1 MKNGELRTGD
11 GERHFVRRIDDRP
24 VTVYKI
30 GGSLFDLPELLP
42 RLTEFFKHEPTR
54 PLIVSGGGGA
64 ADVVREW
71 DRVHRLGDVRS
82 HRLAI
87 VSLSLGS
94 AFLAEGL
101 CARLVSDR
109 KGAAAA
115 WSAQQLAVLDAAAF
129 LEREAAAGA
138 TPLPSSWDVTSDSI
152 AAWIAAR
159 WPARL
164 TLVKSASPV
173 HLAGDY
179 VDPYFARASA
189 TLDRVEWVNLRDDE
203 RGPLAI
209 DVPAALR
216 QHLLRERAGT

>member
-1 MKNGELRTGD
+1 MQNEELRTGD
-11 GERHFVRRIDDRP
+11 GERRFVRRVDERP

-30 GGSLFDLPELLP
+30 GGSLFDLPELLL
-42 RLTEFFKHEPTR
+42 RLTAFFKHEPTR

-82 HRLAI
+82 HHLAI

-94 AFLAEGL
+94 EFLAEGL
-101 CARLVSDR
+101 GARLVSDQ

-115 WSAQQLAVLDAAAF
+115 WSAQQIAVLDTAAF

-152 AAWIAAR
+152 AAWIATR

-173 HLAGDY
+173 HSAGDY
-179 VDPYFARASA
+179 VDPFFARASA
-189 TLDRVEWVNLRDDE
+189 TLGRVEWVNLRDDE
-203 RGPLAI
+203 RGSLAV
-209 DVPAALR
+209 DVPAASHQR
-216 QHLLRERAGT
+216 PLRERAGT